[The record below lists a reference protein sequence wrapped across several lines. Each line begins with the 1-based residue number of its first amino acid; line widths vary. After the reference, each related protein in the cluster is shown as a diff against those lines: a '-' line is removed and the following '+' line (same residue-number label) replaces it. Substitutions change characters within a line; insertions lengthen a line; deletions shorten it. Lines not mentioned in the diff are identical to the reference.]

1 MLRRALA
8 LLLVLSWLVLAGIDL
23 LEDLNGHSQV
33 ALNSHSQSG
42 GLAND
47 IVESADAACVEDNS
61 SLSEQA
67 TCFLSVSL
75 PPSSPRASKLHKLHQ
90 IYQI

>member
-8 LLLVLSWLVLAGIDL
+8 LFLALSWLVLAGIDL

-42 GLAND
+42 LAND
-47 IVESADAACVEDNS
+47 IVESADAACVDDNS